1 MNPETRGL
9 KYKPRFMI
17 HDLRLMT
24 TMSKRIEQ
32 INALLQQI
40 IAKIFIENI
49 EFEPGVLATI
59 TRVDTAADLGHAK
72 IFVSVLP
79 LAKKKDALD
88 KIRKSI
94 FEIQKIVFLKLKMAH
109 VPRLHFF
116 IDETEER
123 AEHIEELLDKIKEE
137 DKI

>member
-1 MNPETRGL
+1 
-9 KYKPRFMI
+9 
-17 HDLRLMT
+17 
-24 TMSKRIEQ
+24 MSKRIEQ

-40 IAKIFIENI
+40 IAEIFIENI

-59 TRVDTAADLGHAK
+59 TRVDTAADLGHTK

-79 LAKKKDALD
+79 LAKKKEALD

-94 FEIQKIVFLKLKMAH
+94 FEIQKIVFSKLKIAH

-137 DKI
+137 DKV

>member
-1 MNPETRGL
+1 MNPETRGF
-9 KYKPRFMI
+9 KYKPRFMV
-17 HDLRLMT
+17 HDLRFMT
-24 TMSKRIEQ
+24 TMPKRIEQ
-32 INALLQQI
+32 INALLRQI
-40 IAKIFIENI
+40 IAEIFIKNI

-79 LAKKKDALD
+79 LAKKKEALD
-88 KIRKSI
+88 KIRKSV
-94 FEIQKIVFLKLKMAH
+94 FEIQKIVFLKLKIAH

-137 DKI
+137 DKV

>member
-1 MNPETRGL
+1 
-9 KYKPRFMI
+9 
-17 HDLRLMT
+17 
-24 TMSKRIEQ
+24 MSKRIEQ

-40 IAKIFIENI
+40 IAEIFIENI
-49 EFEPGVLATI
+49 EFEPGILATI

-79 LAKKKDALD
+79 LAKKKEALD

-94 FEIQKIVFLKLKMAH
+94 FEIQKIVFLKLTMAH

-116 IDETEER
+116 IDETEEK
-123 AEHIEELLDKIKEE
+123 AERIEELLDKIKEE
-137 DKI
+137 DKV

>member
-1 MNPETRGL
+1 
-9 KYKPRFMI
+9 
-17 HDLRLMT
+17 
-24 TMSKRIEQ
+24 MSHRIEQ

-40 IAKIFIENI
+40 IAEIFIENI

-79 LAKKKDALD
+79 LAKKKEALD

-94 FEIQKIVFLKLKMAH
+94 LKSKIVFQN
-109 VPRLHFF
+109 
-116 IDETEER
+116 
-123 AEHIEELLDKIKEE
+123 
-137 DKI
+137 

>member
-1 MNPETRGL
+1 
-9 KYKPRFMI
+9 
-17 HDLRLMT
+17 
-24 TMSKRIEQ
+24 MSKRIGQ

-40 IAKIFIENI
+40 IAEIFIENI
-49 EFEPGVLATI
+49 EFEPGILATI

-79 LAKKKDALD
+79 LAKKKEALD

-94 FEIQKIVFLKLKMAH
+94 FEIQKIVFSKLKIAN

-116 IDETEER
+116 TDETEEEAQR
-123 AEHIEELLDKIKEE
+123 IEELLDKIKEE
-137 DKI
+137 DKV

>member
-1 MNPETRGL
+1 
-9 KYKPRFMI
+9 
-17 HDLRLMT
+17 
-24 TMSKRIEQ
+24 MSKRIEQ

-40 IAKIFIENI
+40 IAEIFIENI
-49 EFEPGVLATI
+49 EFEPGILATI

-79 LAKKKDALD
+79 LAKKKEALD

-94 FEIQKIVFLKLKMAH
+94 FEIQKIVFSKLKIAH

-123 AEHIEELLDKIKEE
+123 AEHIEDLLDKIKEE

>member
-1 MNPETRGL
+1 
-9 KYKPRFMI
+9 
-17 HDLRLMT
+17 
-24 TMSKRIEQ
+24 MSKRIEQ

-40 IAKIFIENI
+40 IAEIFIENI
-49 EFEPGVLATI
+49 EFEPGILATI

-79 LAKKKDALD
+79 LAKKKEALD

-94 FEIQKIVFLKLKMAH
+94 FEIQKIVFSKLKIAH

-116 IDETEER
+116 TDETEEEAQR
-123 AEHIEELLDKIKEE
+123 IEELLDQIKEE
-137 DKI
+137 DKV

>member
-1 MNPETRGL
+1 MSLE
-9 KYKPRFMI
+9 FVVS
-17 HDLRLMT
+17 LRLT
-24 TMSKRIEQ
+24 TIMSHRIEQ

-40 IAKIFIENI
+40 IAEIFIENI

-79 LAKKKDALD
+79 LAKKKEALD

-94 FEIQKIVFLKLKMAH
+94 LKSKIVFQN
-109 VPRLHFF
+109 
-116 IDETEER
+116 
-123 AEHIEELLDKIKEE
+123 
-137 DKI
+137 

>member
-1 MNPETRGL
+1 MFHEEQKKRTLGL
-9 KYKPRFMI
+9 SAYAPLCRI
-17 HDLRLMT
+17 
-24 TMSKRIEQ
+24 RIEQ

-79 LAKKKDALD
+79 LAKKKEALD

-94 FEIQKIVFLKLKMAH
+94 FEIQK
-109 VPRLHFF
+109 
-116 IDETEER
+116 
-123 AEHIEELLDKIKEE
+123 
-137 DKI
+137 